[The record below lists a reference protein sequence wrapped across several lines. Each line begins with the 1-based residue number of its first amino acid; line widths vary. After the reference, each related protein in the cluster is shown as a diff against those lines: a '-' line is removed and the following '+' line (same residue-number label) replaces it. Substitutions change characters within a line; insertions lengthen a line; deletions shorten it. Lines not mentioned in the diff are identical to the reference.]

1 MKILIASL
9 VLLMTSSAFARQYIQ
24 CSSLDVDYTD
34 VIVVNLQTNEG
45 GTLFM
50 SSGMQNDESDS
61 LLVKIKK
68 GVVENGKVHYT
79 IVDQNETGE
88 VIIDAKDLGKAGTG
102 FLIDLA
108 FNSYRGTY
116 SCFSSLYND

>member
-9 VLLMTSSAFARQYIQ
+9 VLLVTSSAFARQYIQ
-24 CSSLDVDYTD
+24 CSTLDIDYTD
-34 VIVVNLQTNEG
+34 VIVVNLQTTEG

-50 SSGMQNDESDS
+50 SSGMQNDETDR

-68 GVVENGKVHYT
+68 GQVENGKVHYT
-79 IVDQNETGE
+79 IVDQNEAGE
-88 VIIDAKDLGKAGTG
+88 VIIDSKDIGKAGNG
-102 FLIDLA
+102 FFIELA

-116 SCFSSLYND
+116 SCFSSIYND